1 MTSHDR
7 LLLDG
12 AMGTELRARGVE
24 VLDHITSIW
33 SAAALVDAPEAVTSV
48 HRDYIEAGA
57 DVITINNY
65 AVTRPLLARESMEDR
80 FEKLTTIAAEL
91 GRRARDEAG
100 REVRLAGSLPPLAT
114 SYRPGEVGDDDDI
127 LTQYRE
133 MAALLAPEVDL
144 LLCETLSSA
153 REARAAATA
162 ACETGKPVWLSWT
175 LQGRHPNQLPSGE
188 TIEEAF
194 SAIADLEIAA
204 YLVNCCGANFVT
216 AAIPRLLS
224 LTDRRVGGY
233 ANAAD
238 TIPADESDPEI
249 APELIPRTALDVEGY
264 AGAAGRWLAAGASV
278 IGGCC
283 STRPDHT
290 RRLRRLIDEN

>member
-1 MTSHDR
+1 MADHTP

-33 SAAALVDAPEAVTSV
+33 SAGALVDAPDAVADV

-80 FEKLTTIAAEL
+80 FEELTTIAAQL
-91 GRRARDEAG
+91 GRRAREEAG
-100 REVRLAGSLPPLAT
+100 LEVRLAGSLPPLAT
-114 SYRPGEVGDDDDI
+114 SYRPGEVGGDDDI
-127 LTQYRE
+127 LAQYRE
-133 MAALLAPEVDL
+133 MAELLAPRVDL
-144 LLCETLSSA
+144 LLCETLSCA

-204 YLVNCCGANFVT
+204 FLVNCCGANFVT
-216 AAIPRLLS
+216 EAIPRLVS

-233 ANAAD
+233 ANTAD
-238 TIPADESDPEI
+238 TIPADKDDPEV
-249 APELIPRTALDVEGY
+249 APERIPRTVLDVEGY
-264 AGAAGRWLAAGASV
+264 AGAAARWLAAGASV

-283 STRPDHT
+283 STGPDHT
-290 RRLRRLIDEN
+290 RRLRRLIDES